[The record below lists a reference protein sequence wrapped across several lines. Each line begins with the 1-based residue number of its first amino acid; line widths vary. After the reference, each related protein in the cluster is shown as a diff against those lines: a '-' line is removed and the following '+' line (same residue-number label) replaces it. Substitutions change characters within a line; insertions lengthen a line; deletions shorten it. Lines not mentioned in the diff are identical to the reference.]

1 MNQKSPLGDKKKFA
15 LNLTLFGALIA
26 LTFVVLLWGSDLPA
40 LWAVIRRADPLYL
53 LLGLLCMFAF
63 VSCEAC
69 NTHLVL
75 GSLGKKL
82 PFGHCLQS
90 AFVGFYFSS
99 IPPSATGGQP
109 AQVYYMQRDKVPL
122 SLASLNF
129 LLITVCYQA
138 VMLGYGGAMFLL
150 QRDFVSQNVKGIG
163 ILLVYGIAVNGLCI
177 VGITCAMFSHK
188 LVRRFCYFV
197 LRLLCRLRLCKHF
210 EETAA
215 RLDSQLEQYR
225 EGAAHIRRHP
235 TVLLRVLL
243 YTVAQLTALYLV
255 PVCVY
260 KALGLSGYSALQ
272 ILAVQALLTV
282 AVSSL
287 PLPGAVGAQEGGF
300 VTLFRLFFGAEL
312 VLPAMLMSRGI
323 SFYAFLLIS
332 GGVSMAVHIQF
343 LKHRQRQRAEVRAEG

>member
-1 MNQKSPLGDKKKFA
+1 M
-15 LNLTLFGALIA
+15 
-26 LTFVVLLWGSDLPA
+26 
-40 LWAVIRRADPLYL
+40 
-53 LLGLLCMFAF
+53 
-63 VSCEAC
+63 
-69 NTHLVL
+69 L

-82 PFGHCLQS
+82 PFAHCLQS

-99 IPPSATGGQP
+99 VTPSATGGQP

-129 LLITVCYQA
+129 LLITVCYQV
-138 VMLGYGGAMFLL
+138 VMLGYGGAMFLF

-163 ILLVYGIAVNGLCI
+163 LLLVYGIAVNGLCI

-215 RLDSQLEQYR
+215 RLDNQLEQYR

-260 KALGLSGYSALQ
+260 KALGLSGHSPLQ

-343 LKHRQRQRAEVRAEG
+343 LKHRQRQRAEGKTEG

>member
-1 MNQKSPLGDKKKFA
+1 MNQRSPLGDKKKFA

-40 LWAVIRRADPLYL
+40 LWAVIRRANPLYL

-82 PFGHCLQS
+82 SFGHCLQS
-90 AFVGFYFSS
+90 ACVGFYFSS
-99 IPPSATGGQP
+99 ITPSATGGQP

-188 LVRRFCYFV
+188 LVRRCGCAST
-197 LRLLCRLRLCKHF
+197 LRRPPPGWTASWSSTARGRPTSAATPPCCCGSSSTRWPSSPPSTWCRSASTRRWGSR
-210 EETAA
+210 A
-215 RLDSQLEQYR
+215 
-225 EGAAHIRRHP
+225 IRPCRSWRCRP
-235 TVLLRVLL
+235 
-243 YTVAQLTALYLV
+243 
-255 PVCVY
+255 C
-260 KALGLSGYSALQ
+260 
-272 ILAVQALLTV
+272 
-282 AVSSL
+282 
-287 PLPGAVGAQEGGF
+287 
-300 VTLFRLFFGAEL
+300 
-312 VLPAMLMSRGI
+312 
-323 SFYAFLLIS
+323 
-332 GGVSMAVHIQF
+332 
-343 LKHRQRQRAEVRAEG
+343 